1 MSAVVP
7 LCPVCCVLVCVVAGG
22 SSICVHAWAC
32 RRIKGMLSTLNSA
45 EVSAEKREFMRLLQ
59 REKRRSTYLKAA
71 KASIGRPQ
79 DALKARAAAD
89 RRLKS
94 VAALQGSQHPPLNA
108 SSLTGATDAAAAF
121 FAAAPAS
128 PGTY

>member
-1 MSAVVP
+1 
-7 LCPVCCVLVCVVAGG
+7 
-22 SSICVHAWAC
+22 
-32 RRIKGMLSTLNSA
+32 MLSTVNSA

-71 KASIGRPQ
+71 KASVGRPQ
-79 DALKARAAAD
+79 AVLKARAAAG

-94 VAALQGSQHPPLNA
+94 AAALQNAQQPPLNT
-108 SSLTGATDAAAAF
+108 SLNESLTGTTDAAAAF

-128 PGTY
+128 PGAY